1 MLTIGQT
8 YNCEFKFT
16 QADVNAFADVS
27 GDHNPVHWDAA
38 FAATTIF
45 KRPILPGM
53 LSASVFSKVLGTL
66 FPGDGTIY
74 LKQSLDFLKP
84 MYVDTDYVALFTV
97 KEIIKEK
104 NRAVIETSIKQ
115 KVTGDLVCLIGE
127 AEVMNIAMIN

>member
-8 YNCEFKFT
+8 YNCEFKFS
-16 QADVNAFADVS
+16 QADVVAFADVS
-27 GDHNPVHWDAA
+27 GDHNPVHFDKA

-84 MYVDTDYVALFTV
+84 MYVDTDYIALFTV

-104 NRAVIETSIKQ
+104 NRAVIETVIKQ
-115 KVTGDLVCLIGE
+115 KVTGGLVCISGE
-127 AEVMNIAMIN
+127 AEIMNIAMIN